1 MALSGS
7 GADVVAQ
14 ALATANALWDAQE
27 ACHQSIVAHAV
38 ERLLPLKNGNW
49 LEDGEEPLTAAD
61 FAARMS
67 LTDITIYE
75 GETFNECDL
84 FGDHSI
90 CVSGDLQNGP
100 KQCDIEG

>member
-1 MALSGS
+1 MCLRTAVSGTTRKHFRAASNPSALG
-7 GADVVAQ
+7 GRGDELGTGRARRF
-14 ALATANALWDAQE
+14 
-27 ACHQSIVAHAV
+27 H
-38 ERLLPLKNGNW
+38 GNW
-49 LEDGEEPLTAAD
+49 LEDGEEPLSAAD

-75 GETFNECDL
+75 GGTFEFWFNDCDL

-100 KQCDIEG
+100 RQCDIEG